1 MKKTKKILVLNGPNL
16 NMLGVR
22 EPELYGKQTYR
33 DLVEAIEK
41 HARERGAFVTV
52 FQSNSEA
59 VLVTKIQRALGLYDG
74 IVINP
79 AAYTH
84 TSVALLDALKAVA
97 IPTFEVH
104 LSDVSRREDFRQISY
119 VRLAAAKTIMGRG
132 FDGYLDAMDFLL
144 GIGDGESEES

>member
-41 HARERGAFVTV
+41 HARERGVFVTV

-59 VLVTKIQRALGLYDG
+59 VLVTKIQRALGIYDG

-97 IPTFEVH
+97 IPTVEVH

-119 VRLAAAKTIMGRG
+119 VRLAVAKTIMGRG

>member
-59 VLVTKIQRALGLYDG
+59 VLVTKIQRALGIYDG

-84 TSVALLDALKAVA
+84 TSVALLDAIKAVA
-97 IPTFEVH
+97 IPTVEVH